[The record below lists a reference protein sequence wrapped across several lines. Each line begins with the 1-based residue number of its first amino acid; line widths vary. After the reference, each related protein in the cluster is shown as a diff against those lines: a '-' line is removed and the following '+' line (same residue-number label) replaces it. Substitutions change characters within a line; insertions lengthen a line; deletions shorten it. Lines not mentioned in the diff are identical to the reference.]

1 MATKA
6 KDQKDT
12 RVTKDGRMVQTSHD
26 LPQEKRSEMVKLLN
40 QQLADTFDLF
50 TQTKQAHW
58 NVKGMQFFQLHELY
72 DQLAAELLA
81 HVDLIAERAT
91 ALGGAATGTARMAAG
106 ATRLD
111 EFPADPVGSR
121 ESVQLLVDRYAAT
134 AEATREGIDQAEQAE
149 DMVTADLLTQV
160 AHDLDKSL
168 WFLEA
173 HLQER

>member
-6 KDQKDT
+6 KEQKDT
-12 RVTKDGRMVQTSHD
+12 RTTKEGRMVKTSHD
-26 LPQEKRSEMVKLLN
+26 LPEDKRREMVQLLN

-58 NVKGMQFFQLHELY
+58 NVKGPQFYQLHELY
-72 DQLAAELLA
+72 DHLAEGLLA
-81 HVDLIAERAT
+81 HVDTIAERAT

-111 EFPADPVGSR
+111 EFPADPVGSL
-121 ESVQLLVDRYAAT
+121 ESVRLLVERYADVAQS
-134 AEATREGIDQAEQAE
+134 TREGIDQAEQAE
-149 DMVTADLLTQV
+149 DMVTSDLLTQV